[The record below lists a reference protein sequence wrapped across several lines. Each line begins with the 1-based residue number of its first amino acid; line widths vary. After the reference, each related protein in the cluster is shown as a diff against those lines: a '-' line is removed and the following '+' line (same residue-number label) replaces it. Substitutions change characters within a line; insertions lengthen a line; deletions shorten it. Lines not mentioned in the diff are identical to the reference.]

1 MELRKAGGR
10 GKSVRLLVVDDY
22 EPWHDFVSKAL
33 LDEPELQV
41 IGGVSDGL
49 EAVQQAQQLRPD
61 LILLDIGL
69 PGLNGIEAA
78 RRIRGVSPT
87 SKILFVSENR
97 SPDVAQEALRN
108 GAGGYVVKS
117 DAASELLPAVKAVL
131 EGKRFISTS
140 LTGRDL
146 INLDDEHTAEQ
157 ARHERVVAPSRP
169 QSVESNRHELRLY
182 SDDAVFVDDFVHS
195 IEAALDSGN
204 AVVVIATELHRL
216 NILQHLRA
224 DGVDIDAAV
233 ERKLYIPL
241 DVSDSLSTIMGTSTG
256 GDRFAKGVPNAI
268 VAALRTAKERYLH
281 LAIG

>member
-1 MELRKAGGR
+1 MR
-10 GKSVRLLVVDDY
+10 GANSCCV
-22 EPWHDFVSKAL
+22 
-33 LDEPELQV
+33 
-41 IGGVSDGL
+41 
-49 EAVQQAQQLRPD
+49 
-61 LILLDIGL
+61 
-69 PGLNGIEAA
+69 N
-78 RRIRGVSPT
+78 
-87 SKILFVSENR
+87 
-97 SPDVAQEALRN
+97 
-108 GAGGYVVKS
+108 
-117 DAASELLPAVKAVL
+117 AVL
-131 EGKRFISTS
+131 EKRFVSAS
-140 LTGRDL
+140 LTVRDS
-146 INLDDEHTAEQ
+146 INPEDEHIAEQ
-157 ARHERVVAPSRP
+157 ARRERVVAPSQP

>member
-1 MELRKAGGR
+1 MDTT
-10 GKSVRLLVVDDY
+10 SVRVLVVDDY
-22 EPWHDFVSKAL
+22 EPWHGFVSTTLRK
-33 LDEPELQV
+33 EPELEI
-41 IGGVSDGL
+41 IGRVVDGL
-49 EAVQQAQQLRPD
+49 EAVQQAQQLQPE

-69 PGLNGIEAA
+69 PTLNGIEAA
-78 RRIRGVSPT
+78 RQIRQVSPK
-87 SKILFVSENR
+87 SKILFISENR
-97 SPDVAQEALRN
+97 SPDIAEQALN
-108 GAGGYVVKS
+108 TGASGYVVKS
-117 DAASELLPAVKAVL
+117 DAASELMPAVKAVL
-131 EGKRFISTS
+131 EGKRFVSAS
-140 LTGRDL
+140 LTRRDS
-146 INLDDEHTAEQ
+146 INPEDEHIAEQ
-157 ARHERVVAPSRP
+157 ARRERVVAPSQP